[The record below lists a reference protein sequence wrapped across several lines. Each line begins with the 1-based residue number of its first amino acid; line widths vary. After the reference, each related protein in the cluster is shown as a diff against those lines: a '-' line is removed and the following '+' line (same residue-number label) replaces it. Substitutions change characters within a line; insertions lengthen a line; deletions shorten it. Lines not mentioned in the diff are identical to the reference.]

1 MYCVKSKKKENCS
14 LPARPAVGG
23 YDGAVGVYCGLS
35 ATGGTL
41 LPKGSPLD
49 EETVVESERDI
60 FVFFFKRQKAF

>member
-1 MYCVKSKKKENCS
+1 MKRKKRELLS

-23 YDGAVGVYCGLS
+23 YDGVVGVYCGFS
-35 ATGGTL
+35 ATGGAL